1 MNQLEFRSKKQTVF
15 SIALLHSKGFRKSR
29 SETEEGRRLYNKE
42 LKMAEDKIKE
52 YKIDLKEPLPEDMN

>member
-1 MNQLEFRSKKQTVF
+1 MF

-29 SETEEGRRLYNKE
+29 NETEEGRKLYNKE

-52 YKIDLKEPLPEDMN
+52 YKIELKEPLPEEMD